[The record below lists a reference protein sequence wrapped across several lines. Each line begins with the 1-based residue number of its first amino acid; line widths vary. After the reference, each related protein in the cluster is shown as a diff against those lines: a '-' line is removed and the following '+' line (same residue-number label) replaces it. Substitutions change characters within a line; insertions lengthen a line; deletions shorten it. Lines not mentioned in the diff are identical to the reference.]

1 MKNVK
6 LLSWWMHNENN
17 VNGYSSTFM
26 SHGIWEVYKVTPKPD
41 DENYYTMRLI
51 MPMHH
56 HSKLYETT
64 ELSESTLLQI
74 AHEVEIKHYES
85 ELVCLN

>member
-1 MKNVK
+1 MKNIK

-17 VNGYSSTFM
+17 VNGFSSRFM
-26 SHGIWEVYKVTPKPD
+26 SHGIWEVHEVRPVMD

-74 AHEVEIKHYES
+74 AHRVEIKHYQP
-85 ELVCLN
+85 ELVC